1 MRFLI
6 GVLAVAS
13 LNAAPPDEFFE
24 AKIRPLLVKN
34 CFPCHTS
41 AQSGGLRVDSREAL
55 LKGGRSGPAIVPGD
69 ATHSLLMEAVAQEHD
84 RLKMPPAGKLT
95 EEEIA
100 SLSTW
105 ITDGAKWPKGSEPL
119 PEYKLSAAQKSF
131 WSFQPVKKT
140 EPPHVTSP
148 RWQTTEIDRFIYAK
162 LQEKGFLPAAKAS
175 KLTLIRRATYD
186 LTGLPP
192 TPTEIDAFL
201 SDQSPKAY
209 EKLLDRLLASP
220 AYGERWGRHWLD
232 VARYADTSG
241 CNSDFPI
248 PTAYR
253 YRNWV
258 IGAFNR
264 DMPYDEFLREQIA
277 GDLLPSTNDDDRK
290 NKIIA
295 TGYLAISRRFGS
307 GAAEFHLTIDDTI
320 DNIGK
325 GMLGLTVSCAR
336 CHDHKFDPIPTRD
349 YYAFYGILNST
360 KYAFPGTEVQP
371 HPKDFVSLGTPAET
385 ASLQKFQAAIY
396 DLDKKYRELELDK
409 PKGTRP
415 VADINKG
422 MAEIKQKISDTLR
435 NPPKGEKAYAVSEGT
450 AGDANILRV
459 GDPKSPGPIAP
470 RAFLTVLGG
479 QPLPKTEK
487 GSGRLELAQWITD
500 AKNPLTARVMVNR
513 IWEHHFGKGLV
524 ATSNDFGSRGSAPT
538 HPELLDYLAAK
549 FVESGWSVKAMH
561 RMIMLTEAYQMAST
575 FNPKA
580 AATDARNETLWRFER
595 RRLDAEEIRDA
606 MLATSGDLD
615 PTPAEGHP
623 FPAEADWHYSQH
635 RPFIA
640 VYETRHRSVYLMQQ
654 RIKKQPF
661 LETFDGADPNASTGS
676 RAQSTTGLQ
685 ALFLMNDPFAFD
697 QADKLA
703 VRVGM
708 AYSTDVDR
716 VTYAFRLLYG
726 RKPTPEEILM
736 SADYLRKCR
745 LAMND
750 TKLAEDQRSRAAL
763 ASYMRILYSSDEFVF
778 LD

>member
-1 MRFLI
+1 MRLI
-6 GVLAVAS
+6 LGVLAAFS
-13 LNAAPPDEFFE
+13 LQAAAADDFFE
-24 AKIRPLLVKN
+24 AKIRPVLVKN
-34 CFPCHTS
+34 CFACHTS
-41 AQSGGLRVDSREAL
+41 AQSGGLRLDSREAM
-55 LKGGRSGPAIVPGD
+55 LKGGRTGPAIVAGD
-69 ATHSLLMEAVAQEHD
+69 PEHSLLLEAVRQEHA
-84 RLKMPPAGKLT
+84 RVKMPPSGKLDDGD
-95 EEEIA
+95 IA
-100 SLSTW
+100 NLSEW
-105 ITDGAKWPKGSEPL
+105 IRDGAKWPKGTEPL
-119 PEYKLSAAQKSF
+119 PEYKLTAAQKSF
-131 WSFQPVKKT
+131 WSFQPVQER
-140 EPPHVTSP
+140 EPPKSAVP
-148 RWQTTEIDRFIYAK
+148 RWSGTAVDRFVYDRLA
-162 LQEKGFLPAAKAS
+162 QKGFTPAGKAS
-175 KLTLIRRATYD
+175 KLVLIRRATYD

-192 TPTEIDAFL
+192 TPAEIDAFL
-201 SDQSPKAY
+201 ADQSPKAF
-209 EKLLDRLLASP
+209 EKLVDRLLASP

-248 PTAYR
+248 PAAYR

-258 IGAFNR
+258 IDAFNR

-277 GDLLPSTNDDDRK
+277 GDLLPSKTDDERK
-290 NKIIA
+290 SKIIA

-307 GAAEFHLTIDDTI
+307 GANEFHLTIDDTI

-349 YYAFYGILNST
+349 YYSLYGILNST

-371 HPKDFVSLGTPAET
+371 HPKDFVSLGTPAQTE
-385 ASLQKFQAAIY
+385 ALQKYQAEIY
-396 DLDKKYRELELDK
+396 DLYKKYRELQLEK

-415 VADINKG
+415 VADIDKE
-422 MAEIKQKISDTLR
+422 MAEIKQKIAERQR
-435 NPPKGEKAYAVSEGT
+435 NAPKGETAYAVSEGT
-450 AGDANILRV
+450 PGNARIMRV
-459 GDPKSPGPIAP
+459 GDPKSLGPEAP
-470 RAFLTVLGG
+470 RTFLTVLGG
-479 QPLPKTEK
+479 EPLPKDEN
-487 GSGRLELAQWITD
+487 GSGRLELAGWI
-500 AKNPLTARVMVNR
+500 ANEKNPLTARVMVNR

-524 ATSNDFGSRGSAPT
+524 STSNDFGFRGSAPT

-575 FNPKA
+575 WNPKA
-580 AATDARNETLWRFER
+580 AATDARNESLWRFDR

-606 MLATSGDLD
+606 MLATSGALD
-615 PTPAEGHP
+615 PTPAAGHP
-623 FPAEADWHYSQH
+623 FPPEVEWHYTQH
-635 RPFIA
+635 KPFIA
-640 VYETRHRSVYLMQQ
+640 VYETNHRSVYLMQQ

-685 ALFLMNDPFAFD
+685 ALFMMNDPFAFD

-708 AYSTDVDR
+708 AYNSDSER

-726 RKPTPEEILM
+726 RKPTPEEILTS
-736 SADYLRKCR
+736 SAYLRKAR
-745 LAMND
+745 AAMD
-750 TKLAEDQRSRAAL
+750 QTKLPEDQRARAAL
-763 ASYMRILYSSDEFVF
+763 ASYMRVLYSSDEFVF